1 MRGIKLTLL
10 LFVMAFTPWIAI
22 AANNPLGQNVQGCI
36 DNGGIA
42 DNERPVVIAGRDTAT
57 GAIVSLPVTAGALV
71 VSGGGGGGGAVTV
84 ADGADV
90 TQGSIADA
98 GTTGPGTVNAH
109 LRSIALALVSP
120 VSVAVSNF
128 PATQPVSGTVAVSN
142 FPATQPVSGT
152 VAVSNFPATQPV
164 SGTVTANQGTNG
176 TNGVGSW
183 FSQGPTAAGGAIV
196 ANPVVVAGEL
206 AGNAKLLHL
215 TTLGSPVADQGLQ
228 GTGGTA
234 SWQVQGAVAAGV
246 AVSGNPVLVAGKD
259 LSGNTQTAVTVNATT
274 STLTNAQAVGML
286 ASGIMLQDTGNG
298 SWNNLRSSTNITDG
312 NGGTQTLPMVMYAA
326 NNFANTPSIDRWRNN
341 VDVTLLASAA
351 RTTTQTSADITTY
364 NLGAITVT
372 LDMTVVGTGS
382 VTLSID
388 GKDPASGKYYN
399 LLTGGLVITNSTNV
413 YFVDPTIAGAANVN
427 AQRRLPRI
435 IRIVVTANNANAATY
450 SVGYTLQ
457 VT

>member
-42 DNERPVVIAGRDTAT
+42 DNERPVVIAGRDTVT

-98 GTTGPGTVNAH
+98 ATTGAGTVNAH

-120 VSVAVSNF
+120 VTVAVNNF
-128 PATQPVSGTVAVSN
+128 PVTQPVSGTVAVSN

-228 GTGGTA
+228 GAGGTA
-234 SWQVQGAVAAGV
+234 SWQVQGAAAAGGAVVGNPLLVGASDGANVQSLKVESAAQPALQVGIFKGGQQVQVAAYG
-246 AVSGNPVLVAGKD
+246 GNDASSAG
-259 LSGNTQTAVTVNATT
+259 GNG
-274 STLTNAQAVGML
+274 LAVG
-286 ASGIMLQDTGNG
+286 AIGEAFNG
-298 SWNNLRSSTNITDG
+298 A
-312 NGGTQTLPMVMYAA
+312 TL
-326 NNFANTPSIDRWRNN
+326 DRNRNN
-341 VDVTLLASAA
+341 IDATLLASAS

-364 NLGAITVT
+364 NLGAIAVYLNVTVA
-372 LDMTVVGTGS
+372 GTGS
-382 VTLSID
+382 ITVSINE
-388 GKDPASGKYYN
+388 KDPASGVYN
-399 LLTGGLVITNSTNV
+399 ALLTGAAVTANGFNV
-413 YFVDPTIAGAANVN
+413 YRIDPRTPAVANLIAQIA
-427 AQRRLPRI
+427 LPRI
-435 IRIVVTANNANAATY
+435 IQIVVTANNANAITY
-450 SVGYTLQ
+450 SVGYTLK
-457 VT
+457 VV